1 VFSIRQAQENDTS
14 TILQLIRELAEYE
27 RLLHQVMATED
38 GLQRTLFGPR
48 RYAEVLLAEFENQA
62 AGYALFFHNFSTFVG
77 GPGIYLED
85 LYVRPAFRG
94 QGIGK
99 AFFQH
104 LARLAVER
112 NCDRLDWAVLNWNE
126 QAIRFYQSLGAV
138 PMTDWT
144 AQRISGDSLKRLADS

>member
-1 VFSIRQAQENDTS
+1 VFSIRQAEEKDTS
-14 TILQLIRELAEYE
+14 TILQLILELAEYE
-27 RLLHQVMATED
+27 RLVHEVVATED
-38 GLQRTLFGPR
+38 GLRHTLFGPR
-48 RYAEVLLAEFENQA
+48 RYAEVLLAELENQA

-112 NCDRLDWAVLNWNE
+112 NCGRLDWAVLNWNE
-126 QAIRFYQSLGAV
+126 DAIRFYRSLGAV
-138 PMTDWT
+138 PMSHWT
-144 AQRISGDSLKRLADS
+144 AQRITGDILKRLAGS

>member
-1 VFSIRQAQENDTS
+1 MFSIRQAQENDTS

-27 RLLHQVMATED
+27 RLLHEVVATED
-38 GLQRTLFGPR
+38 GLRQTLFGPR
-48 RYAEVLLAEFENQA
+48 RYAEVLLAELENQA

-85 LYVRPAFRG
+85 LYVRPMFRG

-99 AFFQH
+99 AFFQQ

-112 NCDRLDWAVLNWNE
+112 NCGRLEWAVLNWNE
-126 QAIRFYQSLGAV
+126 QAIRFYRGLGAM

-144 AQRISGDSLKRLADS
+144 AQRISGDALKRLADS